1 MQSREESSRS
11 RRIASPRGGK
21 RPKRVHKPTVSAFFT
36 GPEELKDT
44 GHSAALL
51 AQLKSFYD
59 ARLLCD
65 VTIEVV
71 TPGSGPGT
79 GRLFPFNRNVLAA
92 ACP

>member
-71 TPGSGPGT
+71 TPGSGPRTKAWPHPHPLTFKGQ
-79 GRLFPFNRNVLAA
+79 
-92 ACP
+92 